1 MTITKAR
8 RLAFTI
14 VTVLL
19 AAACADTGTVSSTAS
34 FNKTSKNA
42 LVVMGVSASEKY
54 WIKYTFFWWKID
66 PGTGELS
73 ENQNA
78 GHAVTRNAEMSGNR
92 AREIRYLVFSVPPG
106 KYGLAQVRA
115 LSILDMSGE
124 VPSFEVKA
132 GEAVY
137 IGNFRIAYRK
147 LDRRFRFR
155 VIPSGYSLAGAQK
168 FMANYPG
175 IRENLIKRRISKI
188 DIE

>member
-14 VTVLL
+14 LTVLL
-19 AAACADTGTVSSTAS
+19 VAACADTGTLSSTTS

-42 LVVMGVSASEKY
+42 LVVMCISASEKY

-73 ENQNA
+73 ENQND

-92 AREIRYLVFSVPPG
+92 ARDTKYLVFSVPPG
-106 KYGLAQVRA
+106 RYALAQVSA
-115 LSILDMSGE
+115 LSILDMSDE
-124 VPSFEVKA
+124 VPSFRVNA

-147 LDRRFRFR
+147 QDRRFRFR
-155 VIPSGYSLAGAQK
+155 VLHSGYALDDARK
-168 FMANYPG
+168 IMANYPG
-175 IRENLIKRRISKI
+175 IRGDLITRRISII